1 MVVILNRTV
10 VGRNRTDRVDTMI
23 ISATELKRNLGHW
36 MDVSA
41 TEDVYVERKGRLV
54 TKLSNPYGDLVEVAE
69 SLVGILPTDLD
80 AEALL
85 SERLD
90 AI

>member
-1 MVVILNRTV
+1 
-10 VGRNRTDRVDTMI
+10 MI

-41 TEDVYVERKGRLV
+41 TEDVYVERKGKLV
-54 TKLSNPYGDLVEVAE
+54 TKLTNPYQSMVGVAE
-69 SLVGILPTDLD
+69 SLVGILPADLD

-85 SERLD
+85 VERRSAL
-90 AI
+90 

>member
-1 MVVILNRTV
+1 
-10 VGRNRTDRVDTMI
+10 MI
-23 ISATELKRNLGHW
+23 ITATELKRNLGHW

-54 TKLSNPYGDLVEVAE
+54 TKLSNPYGSLVDVAE
-69 SLVGILPTDLD
+69 SLAGVLPPDLD

-85 SERLD
+85 DERRAAL
-90 AI
+90 